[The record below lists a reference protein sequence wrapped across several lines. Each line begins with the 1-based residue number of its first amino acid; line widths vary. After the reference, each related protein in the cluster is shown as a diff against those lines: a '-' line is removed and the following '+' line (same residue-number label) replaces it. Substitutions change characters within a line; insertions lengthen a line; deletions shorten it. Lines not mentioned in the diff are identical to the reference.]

1 MSENIRELE
10 SNKSGDW
17 AWRVA
22 LPFPPQGS
30 WTEQDYLSLDS
41 GRLVE
46 YADGSI
52 EVHDTPTIEHQRIVR
67 YLFGILAQCVHQ
79 YSMGEVFFAPLPVQ
93 LWRQKFREPDI
104 VFISSNRDPFTG
116 NYPDGAD
123 LVIEVVSEG
132 NDARIRDVTIKVDEY
147 AKAKITEYWVVDP
160 MTEQVIVYRDPSEGK
175 YLLTEKFCRGQEV
188 VSGQFSVAQIAVSAV
203 FDARNFPVRRQG
215 E

>member
-1 MSENIRELE
+1 MTRSIRAHG
-10 SNKSGDW
+10 SGS
-17 AWRVA
+17 A
-22 LPFPPQGS
+22 
-30 WTEQDYLSLDS
+30 
-41 GRLVE
+41 
-46 YADGSI
+46 ADG
-52 EVHDTPTIEHQRIVR
+52 RVR
-67 YLFGILAQCVHQ
+67 DSPA
-79 YSMGEVFFAPLPVQ
+79 AP
-93 LWRQKFREPDI
+93 
-104 VFISSNRDPFTG
+104 
-116 NYPDGAD
+116 
-123 LVIEVVSEG
+123 VVSEG